1 MYTPILFL
9 VSSIATSIFNYSI
22 WHTLLPIPK
31 PERTAIGTT
40 LTQTEIGSVLH
51 LSVESIDSL
60 YYPNESFWR
69 KREWGLNGSP
79 FEVWMIILRRPSWQF
94 VWRTAWWWV
103 RIRARPQV
111 CSFQL
116 IVYTIGVYV
125 ANRVADKIEQIDD
138 RIFMCRSGSAADTQ
152 KIGRVIRA
160 QLDQFR
166 FQVGLTG
173 HA

>member
-1 MYTPILFL
+1 M
-9 VSSIATSIFNYSI
+9 
-22 WHTLLPIPK
+22 
-31 PERTAIGTT
+31 
-40 LTQTEIGSVLH
+40 Q
-51 LSVESIDSL
+51 
-60 YYPNESFWR
+60 
-69 KREWGLNGSP
+69 
-79 FEVWMIILRRPSWQF
+79 
-94 VWRTAWWWV
+94 
-103 RIRARPQV
+103 IRARPQV
-111 CSFQL
+111 CSFRL
-116 IVYTIGVYV
+116 IVHTIGVYV